1 MEREIVNP
9 EIALAVNIAKTSLK
23 FAGSDSMFG
32 QQNDTHNVYCKE
44 VENSTPAMV
53 LVHDV

>member
-1 MEREIVNP
+1 MNP